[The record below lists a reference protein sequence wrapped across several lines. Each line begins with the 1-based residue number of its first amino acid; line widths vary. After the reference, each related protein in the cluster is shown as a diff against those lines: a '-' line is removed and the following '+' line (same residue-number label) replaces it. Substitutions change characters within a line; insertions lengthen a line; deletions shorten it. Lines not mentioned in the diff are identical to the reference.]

1 MKQKLSTFHKDLD
14 WLERM
19 DVTHDPTSAIDDGGN
34 DDGDDDDEGT
44 GNLKVVDINDD
55 FKREMSL

>member
-1 MKQKLSTFHKDLD
+1 MKQKLSAFHKDLD

-19 DVTHDPTSAIDDGGN
+19 DITHDPTSAIN
-34 DDGDDDDEGT
+34 DGDDDDVNDEET
-44 GNLKVVDINDD
+44 EKLKVVDINDD